1 MHCASFLKEIKM
13 QVTKQIRGNCQ
24 CCGRDQAVKNG
35 TMAKHGY
42 TVEHGWFNGVCSG
55 ERFAPI
61 QVSRTQ
67 TDKIIAEILAEIP
80 QLLAKAEQVVM
91 GKLFPQ
97 FVVVGRYD
105 NRKTIP
111 YADADVRDQRHACE
125 QMVWELRNRASA
137 GKAFTE
143 TLTSIANE
151 YHGKPLTEVA
161 KKEAPTPIGINE
173 VKIMNGCRIV
183 STSVYGGKVNYKPE
197 GLDTAWSCY
206 VSTTKWR
213 NLKTA

>member
-1 MHCASFLKEIKM
+1 M

-61 QVSRTQ
+61 QISRTQ

-97 FVVVGRYD
+97 FVIVGRYD

-137 GKAFTE
+137 GKTFTE

-161 KKEAPTPIGINE
+161 KKEAPAPIGINE